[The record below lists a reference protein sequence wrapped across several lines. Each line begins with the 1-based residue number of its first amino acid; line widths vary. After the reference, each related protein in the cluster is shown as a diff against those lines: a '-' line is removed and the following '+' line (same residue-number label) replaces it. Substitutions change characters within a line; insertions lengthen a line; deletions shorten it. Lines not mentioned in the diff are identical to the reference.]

1 MAAVLTSLRN
11 TVTAGLIFALLLLV
25 MYAALWS
32 GRFDLAF
39 WQFLFR
45 WLHVISG
52 IMWIGH
58 LWYFNFVQ
66 IPMMGKIPDDQK
78 PAVTRFIAPEA
89 LFWFR
94 WGAMATI
101 ITGLILAQL
110 NGYLGSALALGIT
123 EDFAVPGHVAIGI
136 GMWLGIIMW
145 FNVWFIIWPNQQ
157 KALNIGNKFADLP
170 ADQKQKAG
178 RTAMLVSRTNTLL
191 SVPMLFAMV
200 SAQGLYHIS

>member
-11 TVTAGLIFALLLLV
+11 TVTAGLIVAVLLLV
-25 MYAALWS
+25 MYAVLWS
-32 GRFDLAF
+32 GAFDLAF
-39 WQFLFR
+39 WQFFFR

-52 IMWIGH
+52 VMWIGH
-58 LWYFNFVQ
+58 LWYFNFTQ
-66 IPMMGKIPDDQK
+66 IPTMPKIPDELK
-78 PAVTRFIAPEA
+78 PAVSRFIAPEA

-101 ITGLILAQL
+101 ITGLVLAQL
-110 NGYLGSALALGIT
+110 NGYLAEALSFGIT
-123 EDFAVPGHVAIGI
+123 EEFAVPGHVAIGI

-170 ADQKQKAG
+170 ADQKQKAA
-178 RTAMLVSRTNTLL
+178 RVAMLVSRINTLL
-191 SVPMLFAMV
+191 SIPMLFAMV
-200 SAQGLYHIS
+200 SAQGLYHVS